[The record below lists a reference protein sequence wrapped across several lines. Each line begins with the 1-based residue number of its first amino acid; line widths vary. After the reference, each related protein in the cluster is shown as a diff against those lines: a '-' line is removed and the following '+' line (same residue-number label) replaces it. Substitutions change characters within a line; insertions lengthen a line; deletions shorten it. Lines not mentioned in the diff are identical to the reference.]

1 MQQQKNA
8 VASATQFLLN
18 FVSFAQAK
26 SEWNSRSRIRP
37 KVNLVQLLRI
47 WFCVPFLS
55 SVLNEKNKLA
65 TKNAD
70 LFKDSQTKNVRLYL
84 DILNCLDTE
93 LGKKRSVVLTCCHT
107 LPLRYRSAIQPRRK
121 ERNSA
126 QCAAAGLSPA
136 FNGVPDHYNVVPT
149 SYHHGKQKTLSLT
162 LS

>member
-1 MQQQKNA
+1 MKGEGQGQGQIFPTVAAKKNA

-18 FVSFAQAK
+18 FASFAQAK

-55 SVLNEKNKLA
+55 SVLSEKNKLA
-65 TKNAD
+65 KTDAD

-121 ERNSA
+121 ERSSA
-126 QCAAAGLSPA
+126 Q
-136 FNGVPDHYNVVPT
+136 
-149 SYHHGKQKTLSLT
+149 
-162 LS
+162 